1 MSTTKAEKFVRL
13 LSAKLNELPHLPF
26 SQAELREK
34 LETAVASLPNS
45 GLKGLLQRDME
56 HYVALFQQTV
66 TATAAA
72 PASDRCLAEQ
82 EYDLLLQ
89 ATHATKLVEMP
100 VTPAEVFFNYSVPT
114 TLDAS
119 TASPTELVDAVA
131 QICTTLAHE
140 LATNGLASALPSL
153 QEPGHAVAL
162 YVAKLLPLLHAYLE
176 RMASHTVFEASDRLQ
191 SVLLDTLRL
200 VGFHRPLPTPSTPS
214 IISFYTPAPTTETSA
229 SAAET
234 HALAQLYAVTLT
246 LVLFFPA
253 PTNTSAAVDSDDDS
267 DDDERTVTTSTTP
280 DAFVCDL
287 LAVAYL
293 EAKGWLIDV
302 VLMALS
308 LPRPASAVVAKDAP
322 LTRLVLQALRTM
334 TFDVGMGR
342 QVLLTHV
349 ACLRKARVYL
359 KAARLGQCHELSSL
373 ITQLTSLPVPFKLLD
388 WLRLVALSGLSDA
401 LRTQVEAV
409 LAAEKPLC
417 VDLLSPKWTDDD
429 ILELLEKVQSQS
441 SVVESGAD
449 ADAVDAETLAAP
461 DADVPLFYVDS
472 TGAN

>member
-34 LETAVASLPNS
+34 LETAVASLPSS

-119 TASPTELVDAVA
+119 TASPTELVDAVE
-131 QICTTLAHE
+131 QICTALAHE
-140 LATNGLASALPSL
+140 LATNGLVSALPSL

-176 RMASHTVFEASDRLQ
+176 RMATRTTGFEASDRLQ
-191 SVLLDTLRL
+191 SLLLDTLRL

-214 IISFYTPAPTTETSA
+214 VVAFYTPAPTTEASSSA
-229 SAAET
+229 TET
-234 HALAQLYAVTLT
+234 HALAQLYAVTLI

-253 PTNTSAAVDSDDDS
+253 PSAAVDSDDS
-267 DDDERTVTTSTTP
+267 DDDDDSTPAPTTTTP
-280 DAFVCDL
+280 EAFVSDV

-293 EAKGWLIDV
+293 EAKGWLVDV

-308 LPRPASAVVAKDAP
+308 LPRPASAVAAKDAP

-334 TFDVGMGR
+334 SFDVGMGR
-342 QVLLTHV
+342 QVFLTHV
-349 ACLRKARVYL
+349 ACLRKARAYL
-359 KAARLGQCHELSSL
+359 KTARLGQCHELSSL

-388 WLRLVALSGLSDA
+388 WLQLVALSALSDA
-401 LRTQVEAV
+401 LRAQVQAV
-409 LAAEKPLC
+409 LATEKPIS
-417 VDLLSPKWTDDD
+417 VDLLSTKWTDDD

-441 SVVESGAD
+441 SVVEASAD
-449 ADAVDAETLAAP
+449 DAVDAETLAAP
-461 DADVPLFYVDS
+461 DADMPLFYVDS
-472 TGAN
+472 TGANN